1 MNTLHSTHTM
11 INAHT
16 HQSLASLLL
25 TRGCEPT
32 ERLTQSSPI
41 LLPTPLFTPSFP
53 LVSRGCGTRSG
64 FIPVPAVGMGM
75 GTVLEVGA
83 VSLEALSVLTV
94 ELVEVG
100 SAGSTTLGVE
110 IDGLTAVLVPV
121 FVCVHAC
128 AWVDMGLCV
137 NSNPRS

>member
-1 MNTLHSTHTM
+1 
-11 INAHT
+11 
-16 HQSLASLLL
+16 
-25 TRGCEPT
+25 
-32 ERLTQSSPI
+32 
-41 LLPTPLFTPSFP
+41 
-53 LVSRGCGTRSG
+53 
-64 FIPVPAVGMGM
+64 M